1 VAPEVWVVSAVLVD
15 QVAPDAWAVSAGL
28 VGQVAPEAWVAS
40 EVPANRSSGRLV
52 EASVRLARSARAA
65 HLVT

>member
-1 VAPEVWVVSAVLVD
+1 VWEVLVGQVVAPEV
-15 QVAPDAWAVSAGL
+15 
-28 VGQVAPEAWVAS
+28 S
-40 EVPANRSSGRLV
+40 EVPASRPSGRLV